1 MKRVEF
7 EISVKNPLPYISA
20 LLACAS
26 FFFAAFLIVP
36 EPDIDIVHT
45 VNLENVTYTYD
56 LIFRYSEGIRFYC
69 AAYLLSYAALAVLCF
84 IPSAKRKPLVF
95 AVPLALDIVGIAAYQ
110 SELRGTNIIG
120 VISAGVLT
128 VMFILTAAGI
138 IRIKYIA
145 GALYMAYTLM
155 YIPIFFEGMSVMS
168 LCDVIPV
175 FAFAAAYA
183 LICFSFAKNL
193 RSDRLWNTPSDK
205 YPTKER

>member
-84 IPSAKRKPLVF
+84 IPAAKRKPLVF

-155 YIPIFFEGMSVMS
+155 YIPIF
-168 LCDVIPV
+168 
-175 FAFAAAYA
+175 
-183 LICFSFAKNL
+183 L
-193 RSDRLWNTPSDK
+193 RECR
-205 YPTKER
+205 